1 MTTTAWSRFWLM
13 RVLVM
18 SDLATEPALVSC
30 LMWLGGCRVFQISG
44 YSVCTCSP
52 KMGKA
57 HFTQQTL
64 GLTTPSSFRFS
75 PGGMLIEF
83 QLSDGL
89 TNSQALDFWRITNSP
104 LQNSRSSYSWVSQ
117 AIDDIWNSDHS
128 CTIEEF
134 IVI

>member
-1 MTTTAWSRFWLM
+1 
-13 RVLVM
+13 
-18 SDLATEPALVSC
+18 
-30 LMWLGGCRVFQISG
+30 
-44 YSVCTCSP
+44 
-52 KMGKA
+52 MGKA

-104 LQNSRSSYSWVSQ
+104 LQNNRSSYSWVSQ